1 MVFHLVSRTR
11 HPTPSEEER
20 LRLRFIAVLI
30 AAAALAVPAT
40 AGAAKGARQDDV
52 RVMSRNV
59 YLGSSLDPA
68 LAAPTLGDAVRGAGQ
83 IYNEIERTNFPERA
97 VLLANEIKDA
107 KAHLVGLQEVAL
119 WQEESPSNG
128 GGPPITNA
136 PAATNV
142 KYDFLRLLMNRLGRK
157 YRVVGSQQEFQGEL
171 PADTDGDG
179 DADLDI
185 RLTMNDVIV
194 ARDGVET
201 KNVKSGNYEN
211 RFETDVGGVPVAAD
225 RGWVS
230 TKANVDGTRFKFVNT
245 HLEAFGDPRIR
256 ARQAREL
263 VRGPADSD
271 KDVVLVGD
279 MNSDKDDTG
288 GDNKAYDV
296 LRNNKFVVRQARGN
310 TSGHDESLTDPN
322 DQDEFRRKIDY
333 VFVNDRDIRL
343 VRDESAITGVTG
355 PMSPSGLWPSDHA
368 GVFSTLRF
376 P

>member
-1 MVFHLVSRTR
+1 M
-11 HPTPSEEER
+11 
-20 LRLRFIAVLI
+20 RLRFVAVVI

-40 AGAAKGARQDDV
+40 AGAAKGGKKDDV

-68 LAAPTLGDAVRGAGQ
+68 LAAPSIAEAIDGAGQ
-83 IYNEIERTNFPERA
+83 IYNEVARTSFAERS
-97 VLLANEIKDA
+97 VLLADEIKDA
-107 KAHLVGLQEVAL
+107 KADLVGLQEVAL
-119 WQEESPSNG
+119 WREQRPSDL
-128 GGPPITNA
+128 GGPPINPGGTS
-136 PAATNV
+136 ATMV
-142 KYDFLRLLMNRLGRK
+142 KYDFLKTLMSKLGRK
-157 YRVVGSQQEFQGEL
+157 YRVVGVQEEFEGEL
-171 PADTDGDG
+171 PADIDNN
-179 DADLDI
+179 DATGGPVSGEDLDF
-185 RLTMNDVIV
+185 RLTMRDVIV
-194 ARDGVET
+194 ARDGVKT

-211 RFETDVGGVPVAAD
+211 RFETDVGGVAVAAD

-230 TKANVDGTRFKFVNT
+230 TKANVDGTKFKFVNT

-263 VRGPADSD
+263 VRGPADSS

-288 GDNKAYDV
+288 GDQKAYDV
-296 LRNNKFVVRQARGN
+296 IHNAGFVARQVRGN

-333 VFVNDRDIRL
+333 VFVNNRDIKL
-343 VRDESAITGVTG
+343 VRRDSAIVGVDG
-355 PMSPSGLWPSDHA
+355 PMSNPSGLWPSDHA

-376 P
+376 PS